1 MRSAVCVLSLLVSST
16 ACRHDTAAV
25 PSSPD
30 GQPRPRESPPDADL
44 KLEEG
49 SGRLP
54 PADASI
60 PEIGGVFEIG
70 VGATGADVLA
80 YWAAFGFSE
89 VERGELDAAQARAL
103 YGVDS
108 SLRAIR
114 LGHGTS
120 DHGWVRI
127 MVWDQPT
134 NEGLGLRD
142 MRVRGN
148 RWGAM
153 LTLDVLAVAN
163 AAEASKEGGADV
175 VTLGPFWDVVY
186 GDTASPAPFEQPP
199 VGVRE
204 LMLLRPRSRQF
215 VFERFGYDVPL
226 YGAADP
232 DAPMKTSQFTHVGLI
247 VQDDSKAS
255 LRFYDEVLGLLR
267 INDEEWETRYE
278 TTRTGDDI
286 FGIEAG
292 EAYYSTNFDDPRS
305 SKSDLS
311 KTRSGR
317 LKVIRYPEA
326 LEVPVA
332 HDRSRPGCLGFSLY
346 TYRVA
351 DIEAAHREVS
361 KSAATRVTAL
371 VPNEFGESSFSFVAP
386 DGYFWTLV
394 GAADS
399 MAAKSAAGPAD
410 VATR

>member
-1 MRSAVCVLSLLVSST
+1 MRFAVCALSLLVSST

-25 PSSPD
+25 PTGTSVKPVEPSPATASAQAPT
-30 GQPRPRESPPDADL
+30 QPAPE
-44 KLEEG
+44 
-49 SGRLP
+49 LP
-54 PADASI
+54 A
-60 PEIGGVFEIG
+60 IGGVFEIG
-70 VGATGADVLA
+70 IGTRKAEDVLS

-89 VERGELDAAQARAL
+89 VERGELDAARAKEL

-108 SLRAIR
+108 PLQAIR

-127 MVWDQPT
+127 MVWDRPT
-134 NEGLGLRD
+134 NEGLDLAD

-153 LTLDVLAVAN
+153 LSLDVLAVAN
-163 AAEASKEGGADV
+163 AAEASRDAGSDIM
-175 VTLGPFWDVVY
+175 TLGPFWDVVY
-186 GDTASPAPFEQPP
+186 GDAASSAPFEQPP

-204 LMLLRPRSRQF
+204 FMLLRPASRQF

-226 YGAADP
+226 YGTADP
-232 DAPMKTSQFTHVGLI
+232 EAPMKTSQFTHVGLI
-247 VQDDSKAS
+247 VQDDSKVS

-267 INDEEWETRYE
+267 VNDEEWETRYE
-278 TTRTGDDI
+278 TTRTGDEI
-286 FGIEAG
+286 FGIG
-292 EAYYSTNFDDPRS
+292 PSEAYYSTNFDDPRS

-326 LEVPVA
+326 LEVPQA

-351 DIEAAHREVS
+351 DIEAVHRTVS
-361 KSAATRVTAL
+361 RSTATRVTAIA
-371 VPNEFGESSFSFVAP
+371 PNEFGEPSFSFVAP

-394 GAADS
+394 GPSEPLQATHARAAVADS
-399 MAAKSAAGPAD
+399 VGEPS
-410 VATR
+410 